1 MARAYVPERGD
12 VVWVDLDPRIGREQ
26 AGHRPALVLS
36 PAAYNGRT
44 GLALMCPI
52 TSRIKGYPFE
62 VRIAA
67 GRRIDGVVLADHIKT
82 LDWRGRRVRLAA
94 RARADVVDEVL
105 AKLLLLI

>member
-12 VVWVDLDPRIGREQ
+12 IVWVDLDRRVGHEQ

-52 TSRIKGYPFE
+52 TSRIKDYPFE

-67 GRRIDGVVLADHIKT
+67 GRRIDGVVLADHVKT
-82 LDWRGRRVRLAA
+82 LDWRYRKARFAA
-94 RARADVVDEVL
+94 KAHAEVVDEVR